1 MDAQMK
7 RGLLE
12 ACVLSLLL
20 KGDSYG
26 YLLIQEVSALMP
38 ISESTLYPV
47 LRRLEAAGHLT
58 VYSREHNGRL
68 RKYYA
73 ITETGKTQIHAFLK
87 EWEDVNRVYAF
98 IQSTTAKEENIHE

>member
-12 ACVLSLLL
+12 ACVLSLLT

-47 LRRLEAAGHLT
+47 LRRLESAGHLT

-68 RKYYA
+68 RKYYR
-73 ITETGKTQIHAFLK
+73 ITEAGRGRIEDFK
-87 EWEDVNRVYAF
+87 EDWKELLSIYQFVTKEDEGCDE
-98 IQSTTAKEENIHE
+98 T

>member
-26 YLLIQEVSALMP
+26 YLLIQEVSTLMP

-47 LRRLEAAGHLT
+47 LRRLEAAGQLT

-73 ITETGKTQIHAFLK
+73 ITENGKAQIQSFLK
-87 EWEDVNRVYAF
+87 EWEDVNRVYTF
-98 IQSTTAKEENIHE
+98 ILTATTKEENTHE